1 MTAAKYKGLSAS
13 ISAPLEA
20 VYKYTTEQVV
30 FPGWKSVNGCEDQGK
45 DFAYLQTLK
54 QHSVLKYKK
63 ITAKVSVKELKQHY
77 TEAKLV
83 QLLEQQGIGRPSTFS
98 SLIDKIQ
105 ERGYVKK
112 ENVKG
117 FMLKCVDYELT
128 GNKIDTIES
137 EREFG
142 NEKNKLVIKPLGI
155 MVLEYLIKNFGP
167 LFDYEYTR
175 QMEEHLDE
183 VSKGSKVWYD
193 LCKACL
199 KDLDAS
205 IDDTHKGKEQI
216 RIDAEHSYIMGKYGP
231 VIKCIEDRVDVNKK
245 PKISFKPVKADLDLE
260 SLRKGEYSLTE
271 VLAEPGESKKSRSL
285 GMHESKEV
293 FLKSGKFGWYIEWG
307 TERKSLK
314 LSFEEAGELT
324 KDDVAEMLFDMENG
338 GSSIIRTISK
348 ETSIRKGKGDF
359 DDYIFH
365 KNKKMKKPKFLKLS
379 DFKGDYSKCDI
390 EVLHEWLKKTYGI
403 NKCE

>member
-1 MTAAKYKGLSAS
+1 M
-13 ISAPLEA
+13 
-20 VYKYTTEQVV
+20 
-30 FPGWKSVNGCEDQGK
+30 
-45 DFAYLQTLK
+45 
-54 QHSVLKYKK
+54 KYKK
-63 ITAKVSVKELKQHY
+63 ITAKVSIKELKHHY

-83 QLLEQQGIGRPSTFS
+83 QLLEQRGIGRPSTFS

-117 FMLKCVDYELT
+117 FTLKCLDYELT
-128 GNKIDTIES
+128 GNKIDTIET

-155 MVLEYLIKNFGP
+155 MVLEYLLLHFVP

-175 QMEEHLDE
+175 KMEEHLDE
-183 VSKGSKVWYD
+183 VSKGSKVWHD
-193 LCKACL
+193 LCKECL
-199 KDLDAS
+199 IDLDSS

-216 RIDAEHSYIMGKYGP
+216 RIDGEHSYIMGKYGP
-231 VIKCIEDRVDVNKK
+231 VLKCTENQVDSNSKA
-245 PKISFKPVKADLDLE
+245 KISFKKVKPDLDLDT
-260 SLRKGEYSLTE
+260 LRKGGYTLED
-271 VLAEPGESKKSRSL
+271 VLAESNVDPNADPNAEPNAEAGESKKGRSL
-285 GMHESKEV
+285 GIHESKEV
-293 FLKSGKFGWYIEWG
+293 FLRSGKFGWYIEWG
-307 TERKSLK
+307 AEKKSLK
-314 LSFEEAGELT
+314 LTFEEASDLT
-324 KDDVAEMLFDMENG
+324 KDDIAEMLFDMENG
-338 GSSIIRTISK
+338 GSSIIRIISK

-365 KNKKMKKPKFLKLS
+365 KNKKMKKPKFLKLT